1 MKLSLIYVIIK
12 SGILIFCFI
21 SLFAGIQRNDNDECK
36 HKCNHLVSGVILDK
50 KTQTPIGK
58 IGVALLDEKKEQLKR
73 VFSDRSGRFDF
84 GVVTCKARF
93 FIKVENKS
101 YETEQMEL
109 EISEKS
115 YIIERKFELTSN

>member
-12 SGILIFCFI
+12 SGILFFCFT
-21 SLFAGIQRNDNDECK
+21 SFFTGIQGNDNDECK

-84 GVVTCKARF
+84 GVVSCKTRF

-109 EISEKS
+109 EIPEKS